1 MNYHSQAMTASPSAP
16 SVPITVLCGFLGAGK
31 TTLLNHLLLQTGGRR
46 TAVIVNEFGAVN
58 IDASLIV
65 KTDEQTIELSNGCI
79 CCTLRGDLLHAVD
92 ELLATR
98 DLDAILI
105 ESTGIGEPLPIAQ
118 SFCLT
123 PEELEIT
130 AEPGQPA
137 IPNLIGR
144 VHVDA
149 MITVV
154 DSAQF
159 FELWNRQDTI
169 PGDDLD
175 RGFGELLAE
184 QLEFADIVVL
194 NKTDLATAAD
204 VQRLRELVG
213 ITNPRA
219 RVLEAVRGTL
229 PAGELLGVG
238 LFDQEASMQL
248 DAWMA
253 ELGREHTPESET
265 HGLGTVVYRSDVPF
279 DPERFQAALGQ
290 GLPRNVIRS
299 KGWVNLGDGVAT
311 LWNHTGR
318 QLALEQAGTWHDPSQ
333 AYSEIV
339 FIGQRLDPVALHQLL
354 DSAVVSQAGA
364 R

>member
-1 MNYHSQAMTASPSAP
+1 MSTPASR

-31 TTLLNHLLLQTGGRR
+31 TTLLNHLLTQTDGKRV
-46 TAVIVNEFGAVN
+46 AVIVNEFGAVN
-58 IDASLIV
+58 IDASLV
-65 KTDEQTIELSNGCI
+65 VNTDEQTIELSNGCI
-79 CCTLRGDLLHAVD
+79 CCTLRGDLLHAVHD
-92 ELLATR
+92 LLATR

-123 PEELEIT
+123 PQELEI
-130 AEPGQPA
+130 EPEAGQPPL
-137 IPNLIGR
+137 PNLLGR

-159 FELWNRQDTI
+159 FPLWNRQDTI
-169 PGDDLD
+169 PGDDFE

-194 NKTDLATAAD
+194 NKLDLAAPDD
-204 VQRLRELVG
+204 VRQLRDLIR

-219 RVLEAVRGTL
+219 RVLDATRGIL
-229 PAGELLGVG
+229 PATELLNTG
-238 LFDQEASMQL
+238 LFDFDQASQL

-253 ELGREHTPESET
+253 ELEKEHTPESET
-265 HGLGTVVYRSDVPF
+265 YGLGTHIFRTERPF
-279 DPERFQAALGQ
+279 APDRLAEALTL
-290 GLPRNVIRS
+290 GLPHNVIRS
-299 KGWVNLGDGVAT
+299 KGWVNMGNGVAT

-318 QLALEQAGTWHDPSQ
+318 QLALETAGEWLSPDE
-333 AYSEIV
+333 AFSELV
-339 FIGQRLDPVALHQLL
+339 FIGHDLDLDALDALL
-354 DSAVVSQAGA
+354 TRALRA
-364 R
+364 

>member
-1 MNYHSQAMTASPSAP
+1 MTFPASP

-31 TTLLNHLLLQTGGRR
+31 TTLLNHLIRQSGGKKI
-46 TAVIVNEFGAVN
+46 AVIVNEFGAVN
-58 IDASLIV
+58 IDASLVV

-79 CCTLRGDLLHAVD
+79 CCTLRGDLLLAVED
-92 ELLATR
+92 LLNTR
-98 DLDAILI
+98 ELDAILI

-123 PEELEIT
+123 PEELEIEP
-130 AEPGQPA
+130 EPGQAA
-137 IPNLIGR
+137 IPNLLGR

-149 MITVV
+149 MVTVV

-159 FELWNRQDTI
+159 FDLWNRQDAI
-169 PGDDLD
+169 PGDDFE

-194 NKTDLATAAD
+194 NKTDLAAPDD
-204 VQRLRELVG
+204 VQQLRELVG

-219 RVLEAVRGTL
+219 RVLDAQQGQVGVEDVL
-229 PAGELLGVG
+229 NVG
-238 LFDQEASMQL
+238 LFDFDQASQM

-253 ELGREHTPESET
+253 ELEKEHTPESET
-265 HGLGTVVYRSDVPF
+265 YGLGTHIYRAAQPF
-279 DPERFQAALGQ
+279 DSAALQKVLVG

-318 QLALEQAGTWHDPSQ
+318 QLALEEAGEWHDP
-333 AYSEIV
+333 AEAFSEIV
-339 FIGQRLDPVALHQLL
+339 FIGRDLNGAAIDGLL
-354 DSAVVSQAGA
+354 EGA
-364 R
+364 ISR

>member
-1 MNYHSQAMTASPSAP
+1 MTSPASP

-31 TTLLNHLLLQTGGRR
+31 TTLLNHLIRQSGGRKI
-46 TAVIVNEFGAVN
+46 AVIVNEFGAVN
-58 IDASLIV
+58 IDASLVV
-65 KTDEQTIELSNGCI
+65 KTDEQTIELSDGCI
-79 CCTLRGDLLHAVD
+79 CCTLRGDLLLAV
-92 ELLATR
+92 ENLLDTR
-98 DLDAILI
+98 ELDAILI

-123 PEELEIT
+123 PEELEIEP
-130 AEPGQPA
+130 EPGQAA
-137 IPNLIGR
+137 IPNLLGR

-149 MITVV
+149 MVTVV

-159 FELWNRQDTI
+159 FDLWNRQDTI
-169 PGDDLD
+169 PGDDFE

-194 NKTDLATAAD
+194 NKTDLAAPDD
-204 VQRLRELVG
+204 VQQLRELVG

-219 RVLEAVRGTL
+219 HLLDARQGQVAVEDVLD
-229 PAGELLGVG
+229 VG
-238 LFDQEASMQL
+238 LFDFKQASQM

-253 ELGREHTPESET
+253 ELEKQHTPESET
-265 HGLGTVVYRSDVPF
+265 YGLGTHIYRAAQPF
-279 DPERFQAALGQ
+279 DSAALQRVLIG

-299 KGWVNLGDGVAT
+299 KGWVNLGDGLAT

-318 QLALEQAGTWHDPSQ
+318 QLALEGAGEWHDP
-333 AYSEIV
+333 AEAFSEIV
-339 FIGQRLDPVALHQLL
+339 FIGRDLDGAELDRLLEG
-354 DSAVVSQAGA
+354 AVS

>member
-1 MNYHSQAMTASPSAP
+1 MSQSPP
-16 SVPITVLCGFLGAGK
+16 SIPITVLCGFLGAGK
-31 TTLLNHLLLQTGGRR
+31 TTLLNQIIRQAGGRR
-46 TAVIVNEFGAVN
+46 IAVIVNEFGAVN
-58 IDASLIV
+58 IDATLVV
-65 KTDEQTIELSNGCI
+65 KTDEQITELSGGCI
-79 CCTLRGDLLHAVD
+79 CCTLRGDLLLAVD
-92 ELLATR
+92 ALIRTR
-98 DLDAILI
+98 ELDAIVI

-123 PEELEIT
+123 PEELEI
-130 AEPGQPA
+130 EPDPGQAPL
-137 IPNLIGR
+137 PNLLGR

-159 FELWNRQDTI
+159 FDHWNRQDAI
-169 PGDDLD
+169 PGDDFG

-194 NKTDLATAAD
+194 NKTDLAAPDD
-204 VQRLRELVG
+204 VQQLRGLVG

-219 RVLEAVRGTL
+219 RLLDAQHGEVNVADVLDTR
-229 PAGELLGVG
+229 
-238 LFDQEASMQL
+238 LFDFDQASQL

-253 ELGREHTPESET
+253 ELEKEHTPESET
-265 HGLGTVVYRSDVPF
+265 YGLDTHIYRAGQPF
-279 DPERFQAALGQ
+279 DSAALQKALVG

-299 KGWVNLGDGVAT
+299 KGWVNLGDGLAT

-318 QLALEQAGTWHDPSQ
+318 QLALETAGEWHDH
-333 AYSEIV
+333 AEAFSEIV
-339 FIGQRLDPVALHQLL
+339 FIGRDLDGASIDRILHAAF
-354 DSAVVSQAGA
+354 S